1 MLKKLLTVVL
11 PIALPFLVYAVYVVL
26 ARARG
31 TQDAGTGQPPWS
43 WLVLAGV
50 GLMAATLLG
59 YWYFADQPPPG
70 VRYIPDR
77 YIDGE
82 LVPGRTKPPDDPPS
96 RDPGVGMPA
105 N

>member
-11 PIALPFLVYAVYVVL
+11 PIALPFLVYFFYVAV

-31 TQDAGTGQPPWS
+31 ATGEAQPPWP
-43 WLVLAGV
+43 WLALTGV
-50 GLMAATLLG
+50 GLMAASLLG
-59 YWYFADQPPPG
+59 YWYFAEQPAPG
-70 VRYIPDR
+70 VRYIPDQ

-82 LVPGRTKPPDDPPS
+82 LVPGRTEPPDDRPS
-96 RDPGVGMPA
+96 HAPGVGMPA